1 VTRSVTLQTPLE
13 ACRHTRITQSA
24 EIADFLALLAAHSDE
39 AECVTLGYAVSGAP
53 LRALLC
59 RRDSRSLKPRVMLVG
74 SHHGGSEPA
83 GGEALLEVARA
94 LLHGDL
100 AALLDHLDIAILPNA
115 NPDGRDADS
124 SRNANSVNLNR
135 DYVLLSQPESR
146 ALNSAVQRY
155 RPDVVLDAHE
165 SAALKR
171 KSLGRAGYLTEFQAQ
186 FDVANNPALP
196 AAQLSFGED
205 VLLNELIRRV
215 SHTGLHAQR
224 YIREILSLEQA
235 LTYGG
240 ITIKRFRNKAAAL
253 GALSFL
259 LETRLDPKAGEYP
272 SFRNIEVRTAK
283 QVRCIRIFLTLMA
296 ERAAELLALRRA
308 PRGLQPGDPMVL
320 SAEYAPRAE
329 GAMMTVPLR
338 RIDTGEVVDM
348 VFRDHRRMAL
358 HPPIAAPRAY
368 LVARHAGVVRDLLWR
383 HGLHF
388 HYLPRAESVRVVEQR
403 VEQVFADGELALR
416 TSERERSVQM
426 PAGALRIPLDQPC
439 GRVVPLLFEPGSSSM
454 AYGYP
459 AYRRLL
465 CPGEPLFVYR
475 EL

>member
-1 VTRSVTLQTPLE
+1 M
-13 ACRHTRITQSA
+13 
-24 EIADFLALLAAHSDE
+24 ADFLALLAAHSDE
-39 AECVTLGYAVSGAP
+39 AECLTLGYAVSGAP

-59 RRDSRSLKPRVMLVG
+59 QRKSLLPKPRVLLVG

-83 GGEALLEVARA
+83 GGEALLEVARGLLRGDLNA
-94 LLHGDL
+94 LLE
-100 AALLDHLDIAILPNA
+100 HLDIAILPNA

-146 ALNSAVQRY
+146 ALNAAVQRY

-196 AAQLSFGED
+196 ASLLSFGED
-205 VLLNELIRRV
+205 VLLHELIRRV

-224 YIREILSLEQA
+224 YIREILSLEQP

-272 SFRNIEVRTAK
+272 SFRNIEVRAAK

-296 ERAAELLALRRA
+296 ERASDILALRSAR
-308 PRGLQPGDPMVL
+308 RGLLAGEPMVL
-320 SAEYAPRAE
+320 SAEYAPRAD
-329 GAMMTVPLR
+329 GAMMNVPLR

-348 VFRDHRRMAL
+348 AFRDHRRIAL
-358 HPPIAAPRAY
+358 HPPVAAPRAY
-368 LVARHAGVVRDLLWR
+368 LVPRHTGVVRDLLWR

-388 HYLPRAESVRVVEQR
+388 QVLPHAESVQVVEQM
-403 VEQVFADGELALR
+403 VEQVFADGELALK
-416 TSERERSVQM
+416 TSERERRLQM

-439 GRVVPLLFEPGSSSM
+439 GRVVPLLFEPGSSS
-454 AYGYP
+454 ATYGYP

-465 CPGEPLFVYR
+465 CPGEPLFIYR
-475 EL
+475 EP